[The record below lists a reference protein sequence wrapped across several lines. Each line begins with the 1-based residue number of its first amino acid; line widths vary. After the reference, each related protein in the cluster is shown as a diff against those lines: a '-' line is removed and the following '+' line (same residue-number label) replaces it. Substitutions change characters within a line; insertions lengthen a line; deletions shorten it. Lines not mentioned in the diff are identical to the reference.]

1 VAVKQAV
8 TGSAELLVAWEDT
21 AEAFGSGDV
30 PVLATP
36 RIVALCEEATTRAL
50 AETLD
55 ETTTSVG
62 TRVELTHLAAVG
74 VGSSVRAVAGLER
87 TEGRRLVFSVSVSDA
102 CGLVAVGKVNRVVVD
117 RDHFLGK
124 AR

>member
-1 VAVKQAV
+1 VKQAV

-102 CGLVAVGKVNRVVVD
+102 YGLVAVGKVTRVVVD